1 MALRRVLAVFILCV
15 AAFAQAPLGAV
26 GHVTVKGTLTI
37 GGAESGV
44 TLLSV
49 AVTPATTTAALG
61 VPVSYAATGTFS
73 DGTTADVTAQA
84 IWFATPP
91 SDTTNVGNVFTCMA
105 SGTVTVDAQVSGV
118 LGTAT
123 LICQAVQIT
132 PSGNLG
138 SGIQNQIYQQQ
149 FTGSGGTPPYLFSS
163 VDLPAW
169 ASLSGTGLL
178 SGTPPTITVYNF
190 HVTAIDA
197 LLNTSGAVAMS
208 INVQAPSAEDNTYC
222 LLGDIVTGLFQD
234 GPAGPLQN
242 CNYTAIASTPTAV
255 SPTIFVCPANQNL
268 ADGVTPNV
276 PCVVG
281 APPYYNTVQGAL
293 NAANCGDWVAI
304 YANNYIGPTQPQNVY
319 DESLILP
326 HTSCFGDPHGWIWVS
341 TGSYLF
347 LPAPG
352 TRINPSWV
360 LQTSIPGRPAYPQS
374 GQGIPRLPEIRC
386 VMGSNSCGALKTPH
400 DSAGASGWRFIGIEF
415 TSPHGREAVC
425 PLNFNGTPQCSPG
438 ASDAIVSI
446 GCSDYSVQKCGA
458 TGATHIILDRII
470 VHACDDK
477 SDITCLDQQVN
488 GVEMQGGQHL
498 SLIDSFI
505 YGSKTLGD
513 NHGTVGPTTE
523 SHGIL
528 TGNVRNTLDDI
539 AVKIVNNFVEGSSV
553 SCVFSGGGSATP
565 GLFPY
570 DTELRRNHCF
580 KPLLWKVDDPSFPLQ
595 GGSVHDAWITARGSG
610 YPTTPGATTCS
621 IDAPTGSSPIQA
633 TCHAIVGTSGANFG
647 KVRDVIIDNPGRGY
661 IVYPK
666 FAFGRPAPAPVSAPS
681 LVLNT
686 TGGFLVNGHTIFV
699 TITFVQT
706 GTGSE
711 SSPPTDSSGKTIT
724 SSKAVSGC
732 SGGNLCSVT
741 VTAPV
746 LPPGFSGYSVYS
758 CDTTGSS
765 CPPLL
770 QTALNNCQNIIG
782 NCVIQVGGVGSG
794 LAADAKATG
803 LVGIFNVKNHI
814 EFKFGR
820 RVLIEG
826 NVAENCWKGQSD
838 QDCNIFL
845 LTPKNANQTCT
856 QCTDQDFTVRYNF
869 FRNSNRGGFIGTDI
883 ATQCNGGG
891 VCLPDTIAGISIHD
905 DIWDNVN
912 PVAWISKGSA
922 FDGFGGTIFGI
933 NNANPQ
939 NKAIHDVT
947 INHVTAI
954 TTAVRASTFAS
965 AMNINFNCLQ
975 TSAIPPGITMMN
987 SILAGG
993 VKATGQVSHGCF
1005 QCSGPGCSGGTVTA
1019 LNSALISDN
1028 LLPVDIGGNYTTNQV
1043 VSGVV
1048 DNPGTC
1054 TVVPTS
1060 CSFSGGGGSAAVC
1073 KLQTS
1078 GGTVTNV
1085 FPDSVGHGY
1094 TSAPAVVF
1102 SGQTCSVTPTAHA
1115 VVGGAT
1121 IARSEAWCNDHNL
1134 YPTAAFAG
1142 EVPMTPYP
1150 TSQGADMTHSSC
1162 PSPGGGG
1169 NVGVSTWN
1177 DVHFVN
1183 FMMDGAG
1190 NEIPTGDLHLDPS
1203 SPGHLAANDGRDMG
1217 ADVDQVLLKTGCVIS
1232 GGVMTCP

>member
-1 MALRRVLAVFILCV
+1 MALRRVLTVFILCV

-61 VPVSYAATGTFS
+61 VPVTYAATGTFS

-149 FTGSGGTPPYLFSS
+149 FTGSGGTPPYVFSS

-178 SGTPPTITVYNF
+178 SGTPPSITVYNF
-190 HVTAIDA
+190 HVTAADA
-197 LLNTSGAVAMS
+197 LGNNSGPVAMS

-570 DTELRRNHCF
+570 DTEFRRNHCF

-666 FAFGRPAPAPVSAPS
+666 FAFVGA
-681 LVLNT
+681 
-686 TGGFLVNGHTIFV
+686 GG
-699 TITFVQT
+699 
-706 GTGSE
+706 
-711 SSPPTDSSGKTIT
+711 DGK
-724 SSKAVSGC
+724 
-732 SGGNLCSVT
+732 
-741 VTAPV
+741 
-746 LPPGFSGYSVYS
+746 
-758 CDTTGSS
+758 
-765 CPPLL
+765 
-770 QTALNNCQNIIG
+770 
-782 NCVIQVGGVGSG
+782 
-794 LAADAKATG
+794 AKATG

-845 LTPKNANQTCT
+845 LTPKNAQQTCT

-883 ATQCNGGG
+883 ATQCDGGG

-965 AMNINFNCLQ
+965 AMNINFNCIQ

-1043 VSGVV
+1043 VSGVI

-1102 SGQTCSVTPTAHA
+1102 SGQICSVTPTAHA

-1134 YPTAAFAG
+1134 YPTAAFSG

-1150 TSQGADMTHSSC
+1150 TSQGAAVSSC
-1162 PSPGGGG
+1162 SSPGGGG
-1169 NVGVSTWN
+1169 NVSVSTWN